1 MVFQLGF
8 VVKALKM
15 KYGDKWRYIF
25 YKNLAAELFFN
36 PKECLTIAT
45 TNINAQQ
52 QALQQGLVG
61 YQMNKTAEG
70 CNIVFGKPSTNKPGC

>member
-52 QALQQGLVG
+52 HALQQGLVG
-61 YQMNKTAEG
+61 YQMKKIAEG
-70 CNIVFGKPSTNKPGC
+70 WNIVFGKPGTSKPDC

>member
-36 PKECLTIAT
+36 PTIAT

-52 QALQQGLVG
+52 HALQQGLVG
-61 YQMNKTAEG
+61 YQMKKIAEG
-70 CNIVFGKPSTNKPGC
+70 WNIVFGKPGTSKPDC